1 MNLIA
6 ARDKVGISGV
16 QGGLRVRELGQGGRR
31 SRRVEKEDRT
41 VNEDKKR
48 DAEIGRRI
56 EVKGELQGYNV

>member
-31 SRRVEKEDRT
+31 RRRVEKEDRT
-41 VNEDKKR
+41 VNEDEEGE
-48 DAEIGRRI
+48 AEKGRR
-56 EVKGELQGYNV
+56 VS